1 MSYMTQKTF
10 TTVPNFLASEHM
22 IQKTRQVTKDMSNM
36 TENNKEFVKGG
47 TVYPSNDTNAEGI
60 VFETVDVTNGDVAA
74 SVIVSGRI
82 YKNRLHTV
90 PIEEA
95 MAAMKDI
102 TFVDAPET
110 ERGY

>member
-22 IQKTRQVTKDMSNM
+22 IQKTRQVTTDMSNL
-36 TENNKEFVKGG
+36 TENNKKFVKGG

-60 VFETVDVTNGDVAA
+60 LFETVDVTNGDVAA

-82 YKNRLHTV
+82 YKNRLHTAPV
-90 PIEEA
+90 EA
-95 MAAMKDI
+95 AITAMKDI
-102 TFVDAPET
+102 TFVDAPDM